1 MAKAA
6 IRRSGKRKEFL
17 FVTYVTSPFFE
28 VRTIGSGPETNRSED
43 WCDKDRSGILKYRTL
58 RPGESYYQRS

>member
-28 VRTIGSGPETNRSED
+28 VVRTIGSGPETNRSED
-43 WCDKDRSGILKYRTL
+43 WCDKDRSAF
-58 RPGESYYQRS
+58 